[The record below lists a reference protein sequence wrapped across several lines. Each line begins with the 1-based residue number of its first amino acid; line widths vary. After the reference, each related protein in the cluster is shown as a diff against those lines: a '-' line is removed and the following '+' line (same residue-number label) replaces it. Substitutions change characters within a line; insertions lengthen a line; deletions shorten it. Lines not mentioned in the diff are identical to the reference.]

1 VAVAIFAAVM
11 VGLAGV
17 IVWLMATTVPSG
29 DYDDLMA
36 DLEATQTEVAA
47 LEDDNSDLTAELATL
62 SDERDQLV
70 AGFAATAI
78 AAKAR
83 AYVDLMADP
92 MYVEEMAQAGT
103 DFAPFDDL
111 LATLDEDMTFV
122 EWAASSRAFTAAE
135 RYVYDTEDAQLID
148 AWNEWLNAEI
158 GSAEELAAYS
168 EILLRLDQ
176 LINEQPTPVNN
187 DAG

>member
-1 VAVAIFAAVM
+1 MWPWVAAAIFAAVT

-17 IVWLMATTVPSG
+17 IVWLMATTVPTG
-29 DYDDLMA
+29 DYNAAVA
-36 DLEATQTEVAA
+36 DLEAAQTEVTT
-47 LEDDNSDLTAELATL
+47 LEDENSDLTAELASL

-70 AGFAATAI
+70 ASIAATAI

-83 AYVDLMADP
+83 AYVDLNFDS

-111 LATLDEDMTFV
+111 LATLGEDITLV
-122 EWAASSRAFTAAE
+122 QWVASGQAFEAAE
-135 RYVYDTEDAQLID
+135 DSVYDTHDPQLIG
-148 AWNEWLNAEI
+148 AWNLWLD
-158 GSAEELAAYS
+158 GLDSYD

-176 LINEQPTPVNN
+176 LINEQPTSVSS